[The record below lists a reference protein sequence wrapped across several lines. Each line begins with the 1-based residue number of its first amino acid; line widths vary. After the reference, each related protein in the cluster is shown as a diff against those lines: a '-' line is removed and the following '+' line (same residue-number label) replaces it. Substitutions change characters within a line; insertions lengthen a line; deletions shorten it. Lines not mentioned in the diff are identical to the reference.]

1 MRGRDRITRSF
12 ERGILILVFVL
23 LLLQTCLFVRA
34 SLGGTTEAVGFP
46 LQDRFVERRDTLFA
60 FDPNYVTTQ
69 ELVWLGLSPK
79 QAQVIINWR
88 EKGGYFWEKQDFA
101 RMYTVSDS
109 LYERLEPYLYIHV
122 PQHKKL
128 NLNQADSAAL
138 DALPGIGPYFAR
150 KILDYRDRLG
160 GYAAVEQLL
169 EVGLDSL
176 RWRSLSVRLW
186 CDTTQ
191 IRCLSLS
198 CSPADSLAR
207 HPYIGSYLTSSIV
220 RWREFQKKPIKLE
233 DLVNNGVISI
243 SKAKKLWIYC
253 RP

>member
-1 MRGRDRITRSF
+1 MES
-12 ERGILILVFVL
+12 E
-23 LLLQTCLFVRA
+23 LF
-34 SLGGTTEAVGFP
+34 
-46 LQDRFVERRDTLFA
+46 D
-60 FDPNYVTTQ
+60 
-69 ELVWLGLSPK
+69 
-79 QAQVIINWR
+79 
-88 EKGGYFWEKQDFA
+88 
-101 RMYTVSDS
+101 
-109 LYERLEPYLYIHV
+109 
-122 PQHKKL
+122 
-128 NLNQADSAAL
+128 
-138 DALPGIGPYFAR
+138 
-150 KILDYRDRLG
+150 